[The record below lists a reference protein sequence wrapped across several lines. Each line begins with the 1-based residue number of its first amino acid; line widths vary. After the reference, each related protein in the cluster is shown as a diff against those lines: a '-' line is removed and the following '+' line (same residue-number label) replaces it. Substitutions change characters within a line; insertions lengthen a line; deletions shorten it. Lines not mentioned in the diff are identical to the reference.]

1 MRRIKFF
8 SLPRKSKLINSPTLK
23 ALFSARMLIC
33 VFNGFTAGLP
43 LFYLYHLIPAWLR
56 DADVDL
62 KTIGLFSLVGIPYT
76 YKFVWAPIMDRFIPP
91 FLGRRR
97 GWMLITQ
104 IALLVSM
111 VSLSFQSPDRS
122 VWAIAYTAF
131 AIAFFSASQD
141 IVLDAYRRELLPD
154 EELGLGNSFYMN
166 GYRAAVF
173 IPGGLGVA
181 LGDFLPWSTVHLI
194 IGSFMAIGI
203 IKTLVIKEI
212 ATNIVP
218 PRRFVDSVI
227 KPFQEFFSRDGVRS
241 ALLSL
246 IFLLLYK
253 LGDNM
258 ATALSTPFYLDMG
271 FDLVVIGSMVKLI
284 NVWAMLLG
292 TFIGGILIFKIG
304 INKALWLF
312 GVVQLVSILGF
323 AVLAAVG
330 ENVVVLACVLGFE
343 YLGVGLGATAL
354 TAYMARATNVNFTA
368 TQFALFSS
376 LIAIPRTFANS
387 ITGFLIEGVGID
399 DGVYYDLLG
408 AWPGMGYQTFFVF
421 CAACALPGMILLIW
435 VAPWAQPAPL
445 PNHQ

>member
-1 MRRIKFF
+1 
-8 SLPRKSKLINSPTLK
+8 
-23 ALFSARMLIC
+23 MLIC
-33 VFNGFTAGLP
+33 IFNGFSAGLP

-56 DADVDL
+56 DSNVDL

-76 YKFVWAPIMDRFIPP
+76 YKFLWSPIMDRFVPP

-111 VSLSFQSPDRS
+111 LSLSLQSPERS
-122 VWAIAYTAF
+122 VWTIAYTAF

-141 IVLDAYRRELLPD
+141 IVLDAYRRELLPE

-181 LGDFLPWSTVHLI
+181 LGDYLPWSTVHLI
-194 IGSFMAIGI
+194 IASFMIVGI
-203 IKTLVIKEI
+203 CKTFAIKEVLTDI
-212 ATNIVP
+212 QP
-218 PRRFVDSVI
+218 PRTFVDSVV
-227 KPFQEFFSRDGVRS
+227 KPFQEFFARDGVRP
-241 ALLSL
+241 AFMTLL
-246 IFLLLYK
+246 FLLLYK

-258 ATALSTPFYLDMG
+258 ATALSTPFYIDLG

-284 NVWAMLLG
+284 NVWAMLIG
-292 TFIGGILIFKIG
+292 TFIGGIIIYKIG

-312 GVVQLVSILGF
+312 GVVQLLSILGF

-330 ENVVVLACVLGFE
+330 NNSVALACVLGFE

-387 ITGFLIEGVGID
+387 ITGFLIEGVGPKD
-399 DGVYYDLLG
+399 DFYHDLLG
-408 AWPGMGYQTFFVF
+408 TWPGMGYQLFFVF
-421 CAACALPGMILLIW
+421 CSACALPGMILLIW
-435 VAPWAQPAPL
+435 VAPWAQQKQPL
-445 PNHQ
+445 NHH